1 MAAYYYDELFY
12 LVGSV
17 VVGATVFVVGTC
29 YFSSPRAWLFGLLQ
43 AAAAALLAEASV
55 AVAKATEAS
64 AEEINQMRAQVGSLE
79 QQLRGTEARVRDS
92 EIHRENEQKR
102 HERKVRDLNSQLATV
117 SRRIKESLLAK
128 DRALVECRQ
137 WRRKFEDLEDL
148 QQQALEN
155 PVRGKGRPRWAPAKK
170 YGVRKVE
177 RGRPGKKLTAIAQVA
192 IVNAAWESKQ
202 VRFESYV
209 ARTSDQLETL
219 RAAVTALSKE
229 NASLLRKQQTQAPHD
244 IPHELAQQQV
254 QDAVQSTMVF
264 ADKEHWKRVN
274 LLEQA
279 HQEKLMAAK
288 ADYER
293 RLANTTAEFKEA
305 TANAVLAERLDTT
318 LEMGKT
324 EKALEKDIA
333 SKEADLVQL
342 RAANAK
348 TTADLRV
355 KEEELRRETTEVA
368 KLKRVSGNHEKAGK
382 RLQNKYKKLQSTKR
396 TLSREK
402 NKLEREKERL
412 EEDIEDLQE
421 EIGDLGQQNQ
431 GLKEEMDRHVNTI
444 MDLVDDNDK
453 VLGKAEEVEGTNSQ
467 LRQELADF
475 RTADINQA
483 CFLRSST
490 LSKVLLLPLVPSSL
504 LTPSAP
510 SVPFVP
516 SVICPSRPRP
526 TVITLTSQHVPL
538 ITHTLMN
545 SSSYRSFAA
554 RPLMLIPFTTAAPIF
569 SPLFLSSRDTEPPK
583 EPSDPSLWLYLGFS
597 AALVLSGGAFAG
609 LTIALMGQDEV
620 YLQVI
625 KTSGEGHER
634 KNATSVLNLLNHG
647 KHWVLVTL
655 LLSNVITNETLPI
668 VLDRTLGGG
677 WPAVLGSTAL
687 IVIFGEIVPQS
698 ICVRYGLP
706 IGAWMAPCVLVLMY
720 IMSPVAW
727 PIAKLLDRLLGEDHG
742 TIYKKAGL
750 KTLVTLHKTLGEA
763 GEQLNSDEVTIISA
777 VLDLKEKSV
786 GSIMT
791 PMEDVFTMSADTVL
805 DERTMDHILSQGY
818 SRIPIHA
825 PENPMNFVGMLLVK
839 MLITYDPEDCKRVRD
854 FALATLPETRPET
867 SCLDIVNFFQEGKSH
882 MVLVSEYPS
891 EDRGAL
897 GVVTL
902 EDVIEELIGEEI
914 IDESDVFI
922 DVHKAIRRMTPA
934 PKSRVAKGKI
944 VEEPPLNA
952 SIITDG
958 DLIDVDPTQPSSLP
972 KPSDLIRRRSSV
984 ETPLPRFQLRKT
996 NTDINPDAPNES
1008 VTQVGTTD
1016 EIREHLKHLGPSNLA
1031 SRPRQTRYHAVK
1043 IKRNST
1049 SPSRSAQTDFE
1060 SGQSTSDSQRLIPSS
1075 TGYQGGIGAGLLN
1088 SAGTDAKDGAH
1099 ALKLG
1104 YGTMAS
1110 NDSVSKGTGAQ
1121 QYKDLPQVSIPEAV
1135 REEHEDQ
1142 PRSGSTQTASSVAL
1156 RDDSENQPR
1165 SGSTRK
1171 ASSDEGSVE
1180 SSGTPGFIYHHRGP
1194 ARSGSITEQVV
1205 DVNGIRKVV
1214 LHANCT
1220 SSSEG
1225 ETHPS
1230 GHHHHREHHPTDRSV
1245 HDTDDAKSENPD
1257 GGHTKSKKKRR
1268 RKKHGKTSKSDDGP
1282 SEDQPLL
1289 R

>member
-1 MAAYYYDELFY
+1 MALSMFAFFLVLAAMAAYYYDELFH

-17 VVGATVFVVGTC
+17 VVGTTVLVAGTC

-43 AAAAALLAEASV
+43 AAAAAALLAEASV
-55 AVAKATEAS
+55 VVAEATEAS
-64 AEEINQMRAQVGSLE
+64 AKEITQMRAQMGLLE

-92 EIHRENEQKR
+92 EIRRENEKKR
-102 HERKVRDLNSQLATV
+102 HERKVRDLDAQLATV

-137 WRRKFEDLEDL
+137 WRRKFEDLEHL
-148 QQQALEN
+148 QQQAQEN

-170 YGVRKVE
+170 YGVRKGE
-177 RGRPGKKLTAIAQVA
+177 RGRPDKKLTAVAQVA

-202 VRFESYV
+202 VRFESEARDYV
-209 ARTSDQLETL
+209 ARTSDQLRSL
-219 RAAVTALSKE
+219 RAAVTALSEE
-229 NASLLRKQQTQAPHD
+229 NASLLRKQQTQATHD

-254 QDAVQSTMVF
+254 KDAVRSTMEF
-264 ADKEHWKRVN
+264 ADKEHRERVN
-274 LLEQA
+274 SLEQT
-279 HQEKLMAAK
+279 HREKLMAAK
-288 ADYER
+288 ADYEE
-293 RLANTTAEFKEA
+293 RLVKATAELKA
-305 TANAVLAERLDTT
+305 AGADAVLAQELQTAV
-318 LEMGKT
+318 EMGVK

-333 SKEADLVQL
+333 ANEADLDQL
-342 RAANAK
+342 RAAHAK
-348 TTADLRV
+348 TAADLQV
-355 KEEELRRETTEVA
+355 KEEELQRKTAEVA
-368 KLKRVSGNHEKAGK
+368 RLTQVSGDHEMAGKILRKEYEKLKFA
-382 RLQNKYKKLQSTKR
+382 NK
-396 TLSREK
+396 TLV
-402 NKLEREKERL
+402 REKEDLKR
-412 EEDIEDLQE
+412 EKEDLE
-421 EIGDLGQQNQ
+421 LEIDEQHKALLDLA
-431 GLKEEMDRHVNTI
+431 
-444 MDLVDDNDK
+444 DNN
-453 VLGKAEEVEGTNSQ
+453 EEVFQEAEKVEAKNSE

-483 CFLRSST
+483 CFLRSSIR
-490 LSKVLLLPLVPSSL
+490 SKVLLLPLVPSSL
-504 LTPSAP
+504 LSSSISHPPSICPIPICPIA
-510 SVPFVP
+510 
-516 SVICPSRPRP
+516 ICPSRPRP

-538 ITHTLMN
+538 ITHTLLMN
-545 SSSYRSFAA
+545 SSRYRSFAA
-554 RPLMLIPFTTAAPIF
+554 RPLMLSLAKLLLVAISQVPFTTAAPLF

-825 PENPMNFVGMLLVK
+825 PENPRNFVGMLLVK

-996 NTDINPDAPNES
+996 NADINPDSPNES

-1060 SGQSTSDSQRLIPSS
+1060 SGQSTSDSRKLIPSS

-1110 NDSVSKGTGAQ
+1110 NGSVNKGTGAQ

-1135 REEHEDQ
+1135 REELED
-1142 PRSGSTQTASSVAL
+1142 
-1156 RDDSENQPR
+1156 QPR

-1230 GHHHHREHHPTDRSV
+1230 GHHRHREHHPTDGAV

-1268 RKKHGKTSKSDDGP
+1268 RKKHGKASKSDGGP

>member
-1 MAAYYYDELFY
+1 MLSLAK
-12 LVGSV
+12 
-17 VVGATVFVVGTC
+17 
-29 YFSSPRAWLFGLLQ
+29 LLLI
-43 AAAAALLAEASV
+43 A
-55 AVAKATEAS
+55 
-64 AEEINQMRAQVGSLE
+64 I
-79 QQLRGTEARVRDS
+79 
-92 EIHRENEQKR
+92 
-102 HERKVRDLNSQLATV
+102 SQL
-117 SRRIKESLLAK
+117 
-128 DRALVECRQ
+128 
-137 WRRKFEDLEDL
+137 
-148 QQQALEN
+148 
-155 PVRGKGRPRWAPAKK
+155 
-170 YGVRKVE
+170 
-177 RGRPGKKLTAIAQVA
+177 
-192 IVNAAWESKQ
+192 
-202 VRFESYV
+202 
-209 ARTSDQLETL
+209 
-219 RAAVTALSKE
+219 
-229 NASLLRKQQTQAPHD
+229 
-244 IPHELAQQQV
+244 
-254 QDAVQSTMVF
+254 
-264 ADKEHWKRVN
+264 
-274 LLEQA
+274 
-279 HQEKLMAAK
+279 
-288 ADYER
+288 
-293 RLANTTAEFKEA
+293 
-305 TANAVLAERLDTT
+305 
-318 LEMGKT
+318 
-324 EKALEKDIA
+324 
-333 SKEADLVQL
+333 
-342 RAANAK
+342 
-348 TTADLRV
+348 
-355 KEEELRRETTEVA
+355 
-368 KLKRVSGNHEKAGK
+368 
-382 RLQNKYKKLQSTKR
+382 
-396 TLSREK
+396 
-402 NKLEREKERL
+402 
-412 EEDIEDLQE
+412 
-421 EIGDLGQQNQ
+421 
-431 GLKEEMDRHVNTI
+431 
-444 MDLVDDNDK
+444 
-453 VLGKAEEVEGTNSQ
+453 
-467 LRQELADF
+467 
-475 RTADINQA
+475 
-483 CFLRSST
+483 
-490 LSKVLLLPLVPSSL
+490 
-504 LTPSAP
+504 
-510 SVPFVP
+510 
-516 SVICPSRPRP
+516 
-526 TVITLTSQHVPL
+526 
-538 ITHTLMN
+538 
-545 SSSYRSFAA
+545 
-554 RPLMLIPFTTAAPIF
+554 PFTTAAPTF

-791 PMEDVFTMSADTVL
+791 PMDDVFTMSADTVL

-825 PENPMNFVGMLLVK
+825 PENPTNFVGMLLVK
-839 MLITYDPEDCKRVRD
+839 MLITYDPEDCKRVRE

-882 MVLVSEYPS
+882 MVLVSEYPG

-952 SIITDG
+952 SVVTDG
-958 DLIDVDPTQPSSLP
+958 DLIDVDSTQPSSLP

-984 ETPLPRFQLRKT
+984 ESPLPRFQLRKT
-996 NTDINPDAPNES
+996 NTDINPDSASEW
-1008 VTQVGTTD
+1008 VTQVGATD

-1088 SAGTDAKDGAH
+1088 SAGTEAKDGAH
-1099 ALKLG
+1099 ALKIG

-1110 NDSVSKGTGAQ
+1110 QDSVSKGTGAQ

-1142 PRSGSTQTASSVAL
+1142 PRSGSTREASSGAL

-1194 ARSGSITEQVV
+1194 ARCGSITEQIV

-1214 LHANCT
+1214 LHANCA

-1225 ETHPS
+1225 ESHPP
-1230 GHHHHREHHPTDRSV
+1230 GHHRHHHHTDGSV
-1245 HDTDDAKSENPD
+1245 LDTDDAKSENPES
-1257 GGHTKSKKKRR
+1257 GHAKSKKKRR
-1268 RKKHGKTSKSDDGP
+1268 RKKHGKASKSDGGP

-1289 R
+1289 Q